1 MKNKIKICSIFGHK
15 KYTNLKNFLVAVE
28 LNESRND
35 QNSNLQI
42 LNYFE
47 KHYLGNSVPNSNAA
61 FSGSLVG
68 VNKLAGFVTSAM
80 V

>member
-1 MKNKIKICSIFGHK
+1 MPLGSPRSVLGQPKGIVLSLAPGHK
-15 KYTNLKNFLVAVE
+15 NAIYIF
-28 LNESRND
+28 
-35 QNSNLQI
+35 I
-42 LNYFE
+42 I
-47 KHYLGNSVPNSNAA
+47 YLGNSVPNSSAA